1 MRRLGIAA
9 LAAACSSLVLAAGV
23 QAHPGHAHIQKQG
36 GVVSESGT
44 LWGLHA
50 FVGNA
55 RTDAGA
61 GAAVRPTSKL
71 SREPVTLQF
80 LNVSDWH
87 GQLDPN
93 VVNNVN
99 IGGAA
104 AISTYWK
111 QDRLANPN
119 TLTLTAGDAFGA
131 TPPLSGFFDDEPA
144 IKAMRLMGI
153 QVDTLGNHN
162 FDSGLAY
169 LQNLIDLAGK
179 PTSEEPGTPFSF
191 VSANL
196 ANVEDELDGVAPWK
210 LFDVGGVKVGVVG
223 ITNPEAPTLVFP
235 GRFGSIVP
243 TNPYPA
249 ANKAR
254 AAARKAGAQV
264 VVLITHMG
272 VTGVDPVTGAPVGP
286 LVDLANNVGG
296 FDVIFGDHTDVQ
308 FQGVINDQL
317 VLENRSRGLTYART
331 TLTVDPGSGRLISRS
346 TQFVTPVSANV
357 TPDPAI
363 LSMLAPFRTEL
374 SAILDEPIG
383 VGTAL
388 FPRGN
393 AFERSGESALGD
405 LLADAMRLRYGTQLA
420 LTNGGGI
427 RRSLPAD
434 NYLPADTTLRRLAP
448 PYVIGPPFDLVKG
461 DVQTIL
467 PFGNLA
473 VTRTVTGA
481 QLWAALEN
489 GVSQINLANSPIG
502 ADGRFPQISG
512 FRFKYDATKPAGSR
526 VWEVTLTDGTP
537 IPNSAASSY
546 SFATNDFVNTGGDFY
561 TMFADG
567 QGVSREI
574 LADVLREHIAAAGTV
589 TPSTDGRITQAPA
602 P

>member
-1 MRRLGIAA
+1 VRRIGGGVLAA
-9 LAAACSSLVLAAGV
+9 LITMLVLAVGGV
-23 QAHPGHAHIQKQG
+23 QAHPGHGTPRVEG
-36 GVVSESGT
+36 GTIPEAGT
-44 LWGLHA
+44 LWGVNSFLSSVRA
-50 FVGNA
+50 
-55 RTDAGA
+55 AGTTQA
-61 GAAVRPTSKL
+61 
-71 SREPVTLQF
+71 EPVTIQF

-93 VVNNVN
+93 SIAGVGNV
-99 IGGAA
+99 GGAA
-104 AISTYWK
+104 EISTYWK

-119 TLTLTAGDAFGA
+119 TLTFTAGDAFGA
-131 TPPLSGFFDDEPA
+131 TPPLSGFFNDEPA

-169 LQNLIDLAGK
+169 LQNLIDLAALPSGA
-179 PTSEEPGTPFSF
+179 ELGTPFSY

-196 ANVEDELDGVAPWK
+196 QNVEDELDGVAPWK
-210 LFDVGGVKVGVVG
+210 MFEIGGVDVAVVG

-243 TNPYPA
+243 TSPYPA

-254 AAARKAGAQV
+254 AAAKRAGAEI
-264 VVLITHMG
+264 VVLIAHIG
-272 VTGVDPVTGAPVGP
+272 VTGVDALTGLPVGP

-296 FDVIFGDHTDVQ
+296 FDAIFGDHTDVQ

-317 VLENRSRGLTYART
+317 VVENRSRGITYAKT
-331 TLTVDPGSGRLISRS
+331 HLTIDPENGRVISRS
-346 TQFVTPVSANV
+346 VQFVTPLSSAV

-363 LSMLAPFRTEL
+363 VSMLAPYRTQL

-383 VGTAL
+383 VATAL

-393 AFERSGESALGD
+393 AFERSGESALGN
-405 LLADAMRLRYGTQLA
+405 LVADAMRLRYGTQLA

-434 NYLPADTTLRRLAP
+434 NYLPADTTLRRLAA

-481 QLWAALEN
+481 QLWSALEN
-489 GVSQINLANSPIG
+489 GVSQINLANTPIG

-526 VWEVTLTDGTP
+526 VWEVTLADGTP
-537 IPNSAASSY
+537 IPKDGTTY
-546 SFATNDFVNTGGDFY
+546 TFTTNDFVNSGGDFY
-561 TMFADG
+561 SMFADG

-574 LADVLREHIAAAGTV
+574 LADVLRAHISDAGTV
-589 TPSTDGRITQAPA
+589 SPATDGRIAHAPA

>member
-1 MRRLGIAA
+1 MRRIGVAA
-9 LAAACSSLVLAAGV
+9 FAVVTMLVLAPGV
-23 QAHPGHAHIQKQG
+23 QAHPGYGHLETRG
-36 GVVSESGT
+36 GTVSESTT
-44 LWGLHA
+44 LWGLSA
-50 FVGNA
+50 FASNA
-55 RTDAGA
+55 GTGTTAQSAG
-61 GAAVRPTSKL
+61 GKSKA
-71 SREPVTLQF
+71 PVTLQF

-93 VVNNVN
+93 AVVGVGNV
-99 IGGAA
+99 GGAA
-104 AISTYWK
+104 VISAYWK

-162 FDSGLAY
+162 FDTSLAY
-169 LQNLIDLAGK
+169 TQNLIDLAGL
-179 PTSEEPGTPFSF
+179 PSSTEPGTPFSF

-196 ANVEDELDGVAPWK
+196 DNVEDELDGVAPWK
-210 LFDVGGVKVGVVG
+210 ILEVGGVKVGVVG

-235 GRFGSIVP
+235 GRFGSIEP
-243 TNPYPA
+243 TSPYPA

-254 AAARKAGAQV
+254 AAAKKAGADV
-264 VVLITHMG
+264 VVLIAHMG
-272 VTGVDPVTGAPVGP
+272 VTGVDALSGAPVGP
-286 LVDLANNVGG
+286 LIDLANNVGG

-308 FQGVINDQL
+308 FQGVINGQL

-331 TLTVDPGSGRLISRS
+331 TVTVDPKNGRLTSRS
-346 TQFVTPVSANV
+346 TQFVTPLATGV

-363 LSMLAPFRTEL
+363 EAMLAPYRTQL
-374 SAILDEPIG
+374 SAILDGQIG
-383 VGTAL
+383 TGTAL

-393 AFERSGESALGD
+393 AFERSGESALGN
-405 LLADAMRLRYGTQLA
+405 LIADAMRLRYGTQLA

-434 NYLPADTTLRRLAP
+434 NYLPASTALRRIAP
-448 PYVIGPPFDLVKG
+448 PYVVGPPFDLVKG

-467 PFGNLA
+467 PFGNFA
-473 VTRTVTGA
+473 VTRSVTGA

-489 GVSQINLANSPIG
+489 GVSQINLANTPIG

-512 FRFKYDATKPAGSR
+512 FRFKYDATKAAGSR

-537 IPNSAASSY
+537 IPKDGTSY
-546 SFATNDFVNTGGDFY
+546 TFATNDFVNSGGDFY
-561 TMFADG
+561 SMLADG

-574 LADVLREHIAAAGTV
+574 LADVLRAHIVDAVTV
-589 TPSTDGRITQAPA
+589 SPATDGRITQAPA

>member
-1 MRRLGIAA
+1 MNVRRLGVVA
-9 LAAACSSLVLAAGV
+9 LALVSSFVFATGA
-23 QAHPGHAHIQKQG
+23 QAHPGHGPVDLRG
-36 GVVSESGT
+36 GTVSDGAT
-44 LWGLHA
+44 IWGLEA
-50 FVGNA
+50 FVSNTKAGGTTGSANA
-55 RTDAGA
+55 
-61 GAAVRPTSKL
+61 PS
-71 SREPVTLQF
+71 SSPVTIQF

-93 VVNNVN
+93 AIVGVGN

-104 AISTYWK
+104 VISSYWK

-131 TPPLSGFFDDEPA
+131 TPPISGFFDDETA

-153 QVDTLGNHN
+153 QVDTFGNHN
-162 FDSGLAY
+162 FDTSLDY
-169 LQNLIDLAGK
+169 TQNLIDLAGA
-179 PTSEEPGTPFSF
+179 PTTVEPGTPFSF

-196 ANVEDELDGVAPWK
+196 QNVDDELDGVAPWK
-210 LFDVGGVKVGVVG
+210 IFEIAGVKVGVVG

-243 TNPYPA
+243 TSPYPA

-254 AAARKAGAQV
+254 AAATKAGADV
-264 VVLITHMG
+264 VVLITHIG
-272 VTGVDPVTGAPVGP
+272 VTGVDAISGAPVGP
-286 LVDLANNVGG
+286 LIDLANNVGG

-308 FQGVINDQL
+308 FQGIINGQL

-331 TLTVDPGSGRLISRS
+331 TVTVDPKNGKLISRS
-346 TQFVTPVSANV
+346 TQFVTPLATGV

-363 LSMLAPFRTEL
+363 EAMLAPFRVQL
-374 SAILDEPIG
+374 SAILDEQIG
-383 VGTAL
+383 IGTAL

-393 AFERSGESALGD
+393 AFERSGESALGN
-405 LLADAMRLRYGTQLA
+405 LVADAMRLRYGTQLA

-434 NYLPADTTLRRLAP
+434 NYLPANTALRRIAP
-448 PYVIGPPFDLVKG
+448 PYAIGPPFDLVKG

-467 PFGNLA
+467 PFGNFA

-489 GVSQINLANSPIG
+489 GVSQINLANNPIG

-512 FRFKYDATKPAGSR
+512 FRFQYDATKPAGSR

-537 IPNSAASSY
+537 IPKDDTPY
-546 SFATNDFVNTGGDFY
+546 TFATNDFVNSGGDFY
-561 TMFADG
+561 SMFADG

-574 LADVLREHIAAAGTV
+574 LADVLRAHIVDAGTV
-589 TPSTDGRITQAPA
+589 SPSSDGRITQAPA

>member
-1 MRRLGIAA
+1 M
-9 LAAACSSLVLAAGV
+9 
-23 QAHPGHAHIQKQG
+23 
-36 GVVSESGT
+36 
-44 LWGLHA
+44 
-50 FVGNA
+50 
-55 RTDAGA
+55 
-61 GAAVRPTSKL
+61 
-71 SREPVTLQF
+71 F
-80 LNVSDWH
+80 L
-87 GQLDPN
+87 
-93 VVNNVN
+93 
-99 IGGAA
+99 
-104 AISTYWK
+104 
-111 QDRLANPN
+111 
-119 TLTLTAGDAFGA
+119 
-131 TPPLSGFFDDEPA
+131 
-144 IKAMRLMGI
+144 
-153 QVDTLGNHN
+153 
-162 FDSGLAY
+162 
-169 LQNLIDLAGK
+169 
-179 PTSEEPGTPFSF
+179 
-191 VSANL
+191 
-196 ANVEDELDGVAPWK
+196 
-210 LFDVGGVKVGVVG
+210 
-223 ITNPEAPTLVFP
+223 

-254 AAARKAGAQV
+254 AAAMKAGAQV

-272 VTGVDPVTGAPVGP
+272 VTGVDPVSGAPVGP

-331 TLTVDPGSGRLISRS
+331 TLTVDPGSGRLTSRS

-363 LSMLAPFRTEL
+363 LSMLEPFRTEL

-383 VGTAL
+383 VATAL

-434 NYLPADTTLRRLAP
+434 NYLPDDTTLRRLAP

-461 DVQTIL
+461 DVQTVL

-489 GVSQINLANSPIG
+489 GVSQINLANTPIG

-526 VWEVTLTDGTP
+526 VWEVTLADGTP

-561 TMFADG
+561 SVLADG

-574 LADVLREHIAAAGTV
+574 LADVLREHIVGAATV

>member
-1 MRRLGIAA
+1 MRRTMVAV
-9 LAAACSSLVLAAGV
+9 LAAISTLVFAAGV
-23 QAHPGHAHIQKQG
+23 QAHPGHGHTQIEG
-36 GVVSESGT
+36 GAVAESTT
-44 LWGLHA
+44 LWGL
-50 FVGNA
+50 NA
-55 RTDAGA
+55 LVQNASATARAST
-61 GAAVRPTSKL
+61 AAAA
-71 SREPVTLQF
+71 EPVTLQF

-87 GQLDPN
+87 AQLDPN
-93 VVNNVN
+93 SVQGVGN

-131 TPPLSGFFDDEPA
+131 TPPLSGFFGDEPA

-162 FDSGLAY
+162 FDSGLAFM
-169 LQNLIDLAGK
+169 QNLIDLAALPVGA
-179 PTSEEPGTPFSF
+179 EPGTPFSY

-196 ANVEDELDGVAPWK
+196 ENVEDELDGVAPWK
-210 LFDVGGVKVGVVG
+210 IFEVGGVEVGVVG

-235 GRFGSIVP
+235 GRFGTIVP
-243 TNPYPA
+243 TSPYPA

-254 AAARKAGAQV
+254 AAARKAGADV
-264 VVLITHMG
+264 VILITHMG
-272 VTGVDPVTGAPVGP
+272 VTGVDALTGAPVGP

-331 TLTVDPGSGRLISRS
+331 SVTVDKKSGRLISRS
-346 TQFVTPVSANV
+346 VEFVTPLSAAV

-363 LSMLAPFRTEL
+363 VAMLAPYRTAL
-374 SAILDEPIG
+374 SAILDETIG

-405 LLADAMRLRYGTQLA
+405 LIADAMRLRYGTQLA

-434 NYLPADTTLRRLAP
+434 NYLPADLTLRRLAA

-473 VTRTVTGA
+473 VTRSVTGA

-489 GVSQINLANSPIG
+489 GVSQINLANTPIG

-526 VWEVTLTDGTP
+526 VWEVSLTDGTP
-537 IPNSAASSY
+537 IPKDGTTY
-546 SFATNDFVNTGGDFY
+546 TFATNDFVNSGGDFY
-561 TMFADG
+561 SMFADG

-574 LADVLREHIAAAGTV
+574 LADVLREHIVGAGTV
-589 TPSTDGRITQAPA
+589 APSTDGRIVQAAA